1 VVIDAQQD
9 HTSTRDTSDI
19 LAEVEIVVEDL
30 EDPAIGATLDALR
43 GVFANGDA
51 RLTSFLIGTHRDLD
65 DVRLE
70 NRAVETVFW
79 PQFVAAD
86 PVSDEL
92 AWLGEINLDVMAGD
106 LEELSPFFLDGD
118 LAQALIDGGAYFSK
132 RFPGT
137 ADEAKGLGLEFCS
150 ALFEGRWDEVVVCTS
165 RTAWASWFMGM
176 QWDRTWLGLDCRA
189 RRAWILCVT
198 DTD

>member
-1 VVIDAQQD
+1 MVIDAQQD

-70 NRAVETVFW
+70 N
-79 PQFVAAD
+79 
-86 PVSDEL
+86 
-92 AWLGEINLDVMAGD
+92 
-106 LEELSPFFLDGD
+106 
-118 LAQALIDGGAYFSK
+118 
-132 RFPGT
+132 
-137 ADEAKGLGLEFCS
+137 
-150 ALFEGRWDEVVVCTS
+150 
-165 RTAWASWFMGM
+165 
-176 QWDRTWLGLDCRA
+176 
-189 RRAWILCVT
+189 
-198 DTD
+198 